1 MKYTDKRT
9 TQARWRGFG
18 SMALAAAAVAV
29 IGFTS
34 VAPAKADYYD
44 DWRYRGWHAREW
56 REHNWR
62 ERRAEWRERHPYAGF
77 YYNSPEP
84 YGSYEYHYYR

>member
-1 MKYTDKRT
+1 MRYTDKRT
-9 TQARWRGFG
+9 TQTRWRAFG

-34 VAPAKADYYD
+34 VAPAKADDD
-44 DWRYRGWHAREW
+44 DWGYRRGWREREW

-62 ERRAEWRERHPYAGF
+62 ERREEWRERHPYAGF
-77 YYNSPEP
+77 YYSAPQP
-84 YGSYEYHYYR
+84 YGYYEYHYYR